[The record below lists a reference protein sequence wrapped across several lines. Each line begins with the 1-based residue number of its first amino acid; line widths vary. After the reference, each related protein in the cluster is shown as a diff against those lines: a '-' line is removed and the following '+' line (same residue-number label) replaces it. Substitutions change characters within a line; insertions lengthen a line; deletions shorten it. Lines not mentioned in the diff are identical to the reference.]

1 MAARSIVLP
10 PPFAYGYAASPV
22 PYPFFA
28 PVTHVTGIACG
39 NGTLSGGRYR
49 GIAPQAHIIS
59 LKILDAMGQGTSL
72 RAIRA
77 MRWICLLYTSRC
89 V

>member
-1 MAARSIVLP
+1 MDMRHPLSRI
-10 PPFAYGYAASPV
+10 
-22 PYPFFA
+22 PFFA
-28 PVTHVTGIACG
+28 PATHVTGIACG

-77 MRWICLLYTSRC
+77 MRWILDNAP
-89 V
+89 